1 MDEVARILDAENESR
16 YDEADELLDHARANG
31 DAFFRADRFRYALYR
46 ARLAARRGRRDEA
59 AAFAHGAL
67 WQVAED
73 EAGPQLPQHPDVGR
87 VDADQDTV
95 DELWRYA
102 ESGDA
107 EGYDSHI
114 DDYRSVGDGQVQWH
128 WSLVEGLRPNHR
140 IVARHH
146 HDAEAARRAAEPLLM
161 ELRAAGFPAY
171 DLADFARQRLPSKK
185 AAEILV
191 KWLQRTDD
199 SLTRTR
205 IAMTLT
211 DPKARSVATQPLL
224 DLFRELTETNN
235 VEKDRVAAALGTLAR
250 DEQFEQVAELV
261 RDPRHG
267 YYRMYLFWAIGYM
280 KDPRAVDLC
289 LDFLDDADPGMSLSA
304 LQALS
309 SLKSERARPVLEH
322 IAAEPTTR
330 RRGDDAQHQ
339 RDRVRIAQKGLE
351 KLDRVRGTA
360 GSS

>member
-1 MDEVARILDAENESR
+1 MRIASADRGTSFEAGPPQPRRRWRAGGEIQSAGYARRRRPTRDRGRGFDSHRLHLRPLRRGSFRSRELLRLSSFRGRTVSVMDEVARILDAENESR
-16 YDEADELLDHARANG
+16 YDEADELLDRARANG

-107 EGYDSHI
+107 EGYDAHI

-171 DLADFARQRLPSKK
+171 DLADFAR
-185 AAEILV
+185 AATSVEEG
-191 KWLQRTDD
+191 RG
-199 SLTRTR
+199 
-205 IAMTLT
+205 
-211 DPKARSVATQPLL
+211 DPRQ
-224 DLFRELTETNN
+224 
-235 VEKDRVAAALGTLAR
+235 VAAANRRLAHPDADR
-250 DEQFEQVAELV
+250 
-261 RDPRHG
+261 
-267 YYRMYLFWAIGYM
+267 
-280 KDPRAVDLC
+280 
-289 LDFLDDADPGMSLSA
+289 DDADGPEGSLRRHA
-304 LQALS
+304 AA
-309 SLKSERARPVLEH
+309 ARPVPRAH
-322 IAAEPTTR
+322 R
-330 RRGDDAQHQ
+330 RRTTSRRTASPRHSE
-339 RDRVRIAQKGLE
+339 RWRATSSSSRSRSSSAT
-351 KLDRVRGTA
+351 RGTGTTA
-360 GSS
+360 CTCSGPSAT